1 LIAIREKH
9 MRPQS
14 TFDTALHQLR
24 HDHAVLSLE
33 LEQIKWDYYA
43 RKFNPDQPRVPAGSS
58 DGGQWGGGG
67 GGQATVKP
75 AFFDP
80 RREAARKAVEAA
92 LALFAQ
98 LSAQNSPGQQ
108 TIFNFNARGFRPD
121 GAGGLDFRSIQ
132 TLGRDEVSAACPR
145 LGEVQDRTDRITADV
160 NRETIGL
167 SPSQFGT
174 EVHTRLKNEIKNL
187 RDPDFNAEVSFLKSK
202 EADRY
207 GQIGS
212 IRVDVDERV
221 NSRTVCVYDI
231 KTGTSGLTLPRMVE
245 IAGRVYASSSQIP
258 TRIIVIEVRP
268 R

>member
-1 LIAIREKH
+1 

-33 LEQIKWDYYA
+33 LEQIKWDYYS

-75 AFFDP
+75 AFFD
-80 RREAARKAVEAA
+80 RRRAEAARKALEAA

-98 LSAQNSPGQQ
+98 LSAQNRPGQQ
-108 TIFNFNARGFRPD
+108 AIFGFNARGFQPD
-121 GAGGLDFRSIQ
+121 GTGSLDQNSIQ

-145 LGEVQDRTDRITADV
+145 LGEVQDRVDRITADV
-160 NRETIGL
+160 KRENLGL
-167 SPSQFGT
+167 SSTQFGT
-174 EVHTRLKNEIKNL
+174 EVHTRLKNEINGL
-187 RDPDFNAEVSFLKSK
+187 REPDFLSEVSYLKSR
-202 EADRY
+202 EADHY

-221 NSRTVCVYDI
+221 NVRTVCVYDI
-231 KTGTSGLTLPRMVE
+231 KTGTSGLSLPRMIE
-245 IAGRVYASSSQIP
+245 IAGRIYVSFDKMP
-258 TRIIVIEVRP
+258 TRIIVAEIRP
-268 R
+268 H

>member
-1 LIAIREKH
+1 
-9 MRPQS
+9 MRPHS
-14 TFDTALHQLR
+14 TFDTQLHQLR
-24 HDHAVLSLE
+24 YDHALLSLE
-33 LEQIKWDYYA
+33 LEKIKRDHYA

-58 DGGQWGGGG
+58 DGGQWGGS

-75 AFFDP
+75 VFLDQ
-80 RREAARKAVEAA
+80 RRQAARKAIEAA

-108 TIFNFNARGFRPD
+108 SIFGFNARGFQPD
-121 GAGGLDFRSIQ
+121 GTGGLDFRSIQ

-145 LGEVQDRTDRITADV
+145 LGEVQERANRITEDV
-160 NRETIGL
+160 RRETIGL
-167 SPSQFGT
+167 SASQFGT
-174 EVHTRLKNEIKNL
+174 EVHTRLKNEINGL
-187 RDPDFNAEVSFLKSK
+187 READFRSEVSYLKSR
-202 EADRY
+202 EADHY

-231 KTGTSGLTLPRMVE
+231 KTGTSGLSLPRMIE
-245 IAGRVYASSSQIP
+245 IAGRIYVSFDKIP